1 MRGIT
6 ITTLVAAIMLLSVGM
21 SAAADNSGKKD
32 TPPAKTELNRDV
44 DQMLEQARAAIAA
57 RTGERINW
65 QVISSGGTDGSSASY
80 RLKGTAGQ
88 LTVGEGS
95 SDSYGLRHGYW
106 QDFATG
112 GGTCCMG
119 AIRGNVDMDGGDVI
133 DISDLVYLVD
143 YMFIGGPAPACA
155 EEANIDGSCCASGS
169 SESLSDI
176 DISDLVYLVDYMF
189 NDGSAPPPCP

>member
-1 MRGIT
+1 MKNILWILTILMALMALSVSAEKSSEKSDLPLSKTT
-6 ITTLVAAIMLLSVGM
+6 IT
-21 SAAADNSGKKD
+21 
-32 TPPAKTELNRDV
+32 DV
-44 DQMLEQARAAIAA
+44 DQMLEEARAAIAA
-57 RTGERINW
+57 RAGEEINW
-65 QVISSGGTDGSSASY
+65 QVISSGGTDGSSDSY

-95 SDSYGLRHGYW
+95 SDSYDLKHGYW
-106 QDFATG
+106 QDFASG
-112 GGTCCMG
+112 DGTCCLG
-119 AIRGNVDMDGGDVI
+119 AIRGNVDMDPGDAI

-143 YMFIGGPAPACA
+143 YMFTGGPAPTCA

-189 NDGSAPPPCP
+189 NGGPEPPPCP

>member
-1 MRGIT
+1 MRYGTLI
-6 ITTLVAAIMLLSVGM
+6 IATTAMLLIGGT
-21 SAAADNSGKKD
+21 AAAGDKSVSIQS
-32 TPPAKTELNRDV
+32 ADV
-44 DQMLEQARAAIAA
+44 DRMLKTARAAIAA
-57 RTGERINW
+57 RAGEEINW
-65 QVISSGGTDGSSASY
+65 QVVSSGGTKGSSASFN
-80 RLKGTAGQ
+80 LQGTVGQ
-88 LTVGEGS
+88 TSVGEGS
-95 SDSYGLRHGYW
+95 SASFDLRHGYW
-106 QDFATG
+106 QDFTSG

-143 YMFIGGPAPACA
+143 YMFTDGPAPTCA

-189 NDGSAPPPCP
+189 NGGPEPPPCP